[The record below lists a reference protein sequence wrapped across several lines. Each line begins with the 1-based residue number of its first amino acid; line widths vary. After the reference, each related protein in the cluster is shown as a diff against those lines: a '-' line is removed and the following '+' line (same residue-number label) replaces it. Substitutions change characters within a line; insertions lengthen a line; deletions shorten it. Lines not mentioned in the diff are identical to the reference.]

1 MTSLNSLS
9 ENTVDADL
17 TTVFYDDDAP
27 DVPPLPAGVH
37 IMDTFSPDD
46 IPLPPEPPC
55 STTDESRA
63 SAQPQQLVR
72 RTTKELASHST
83 ISFGFK
89 NKASSALP
97 GQSIFNEE
105 EEAQRRALNFPKR
118 RKVLP
123 KKGPTLSFVPKSTE
137 REEKKEEKE
146 EELYPM
152 QPTPGDEAARAPLK
166 PHFKKMTFVQA
177 TDNLGVVT
185 PAAASATPEPVYGPA
200 NKPDLLQFVKV
211 RVRGAARSPCSIV
224 LLQSCCLCIL
234 QLNISVLFLFLNRVA
249 SRRTLGNG

>member
-1 MTSLNSLS
+1 MREFKLFRVTPDSMASVNSLS

-27 DVPPLPAGVH
+27 DVPPLPAGVN
-37 IMDTFSPDD
+37 IMDTFSPDE

-55 STTDESRA
+55 AATAAPMLTRRA
-63 SAQPQQLVR
+63 
-72 RTTKELASHST
+72 TKELASHST
-83 ISFGFK
+83 ISFAFK
-89 NKASSALP
+89 SKASSALP

-118 RKVLP
+118 RKVVP

-137 REEKKEEKE
+137 REEKE

-152 QPTPGDEAARAPLK
+152 QPVPADEAARAPVK

-177 TDNLGVVT
+177 AENLGETT
-185 PAAASATPEPVYGPA
+185 PTPEAANTTSPVYGPA

-211 RVRGAARSPCSIV
+211 
-224 LLQSCCLCIL
+224 CLHIFAS
-234 QLNISVLFLFLNRVA
+234 SVMFFLIH
-249 SRRTLGNG
+249 

>member
-1 MTSLNSLS
+1 MTPDSLPSINSLS

-37 IMDTFSPDD
+37 IMDTFSPDE
-46 IPLPPEPPC
+46 IPLPPEPPNL
-55 STTDESRA
+55 TAAA
-63 SAQPQQLVR
+63 SAQPQPLTR
-72 RTTKELASHST
+72 RATKELASHST

-105 EEAQRRALNFPKR
+105 EVAQRRALNFPKR
-118 RKVLP
+118 RKIAQ
-123 KKGPTLSFVPKSTE
+123 KKGPTLFVPKSSE

-146 EELYPM
+146 EEELYPM
-152 QPTPGDEAARAPLK
+152 QPTPADDAARAPLK

-177 TDNLGVVT
+177 TDNLAVVAPT
-185 PAAASATPEPVYGPA
+185 NDAPATTPEPVYGPA
-200 NKPDLLQFVKV
+200 NKPNLLQFVKV
-211 RVRGAARSPCSIV
+211 SASHI
-224 LLQSCCLCIL
+224 QSCT
-234 QLNISVLFLFLNRVA
+234 
-249 SRRTLGNG
+249 TLYRI